1 MKSSNTCT
9 ATVDG
14 ELCGG
19 ELPCGAHPWAKAEA
33 AETPRERLFALHR
46 DMTAAALKLMK
57 QKNGSYGKAEDPLF
71 NFRRHGLK
79 GFVVRMDDKMS
90 RLDNFIENGQI
101 MTTPDETLVDTLQ
114 DLINYAVLFLFWVQ
128 ENKK

>member
-1 MKSSNTCT
+1 MSEET
-9 ATVDG
+9 
-14 ELCGG
+14 
-19 ELPCGAHPWAKAEA
+19 PP
-33 AETPRERLFALHR
+33 ETPRERLFALHR
-46 DMTAAALKLMK
+46 DMTTAALRLMK

-90 RLDNFIENGQI
+90 RLDNYIEMGQ
-101 MTTPDETLVDTLQ
+101 MTTPDEGVTDTLQ
-114 DLINYAVLFLFWVQ
+114 DLINYAVLFQFWLQ